1 MDAINLK
8 ISKFGGLTRSRVLL
22 QAQADLLQ
30 RPVEVYPSPHATA
43 IGVAAL
49 ARLGVGA
56 AATAREAVGTWH
68 PAAVYEPRIAATE
81 AAERLARWRRVATV
95 VSEL

>member
-1 MDAINLK
+1 MQL
-8 ISKFGGLTRSRVLL
+8 
-22 QAQADLLQ
+22 QADLLQ

-56 AATAREAVGTWH
+56 ARSADDALSVWT
-68 PAAVYEPRIAATE
+68 PSAVYEPRLSATA
-81 AAERLARWRRVATV
+81 AAERLARWRRVAAEATA
-95 VSEL
+95 L